1 MNTNFRTLVVFL
13 LTVSFI
19 TACGSQRQPTPQ
31 QFATTP
37 VVATAY
43 PAPTV
48 SATTSHPTITPTKVQ
63 VEDGGIDQT
72 DVPTTVAWLHQQ
84 YGQFFSATIVRQVLG
99 DDPSLLLQI
108 GGEQYVIKADVLV
121 DDPQGGVFWPLDPG
135 NAEKVEP
142 GSGLMIVT
150 KNLSGSP
157 YACFIYG
164 AKVPQITTWVDPA
177 SLEGKYVR
185 GNTQLACFDTIV
197 TLGDGRGAYLYD
209 GYVYGAGGTSEGS
222 FEGWAH
228 WEYRAINLTTQP
240 RDSAKDALVVKYA
253 EEMRALPGDW
263 YEKPKADELIE
274 GPITACYILENGWS
288 HIPSLS
294 APTVE
299 WLCGRL
305 SFDNRY
311 VVTTQGERGV
321 GYISDW
327 IIGTARVAMTSNFK
341 TLTTGDTYRVDFRT
355 FIEVVRTYDGLCKEE
370 QIEVW
375 VNQIAQGAVASRQF
389 CVSPDEY
396 LFVLP
401 EAFYDFETDNY
412 WIPEGVLNFKFK

>member
-1 MNTNFRTLVVFL
+1 MNTKSFTNLLVA
-13 LTVSFI
+13 LTIVSI
-19 TACGSQRQPTPQ
+19 VLAACGSQPTPQ
-31 QFATTP
+31 FVTTL
-37 VVATAY
+37 VVATAAY

-48 SATTSHPTITPTKVQ
+48 SAPLPKVTPTRVQ
-63 VEDGGIDQT
+63 IEDGSIDQT

-99 DDPSLLLQI
+99 DDPSLTFEV
-108 GGEQYVIKADVLV
+108 GGEQFLVNVDVLV
-121 DDPQGGVFWPLDPG
+121 NDPQGGVFWPLNPG

-164 AKVPQITTWVDPA
+164 AKVPQVTTWVDPA

-197 TLGDGRGAYLYD
+197 TLDDGRGAYLYD

-228 WEYRAINLTTQP
+228 WEYRAINLTTQL
-240 RDSAKDALVVKYA
+240 RDPAKDALVVKYA

-263 YEKPKADELIE
+263 YGKPKADELIE
-274 GPITACYILENGWS
+274 GPISACYILENGWS
-288 HIPSLS
+288 HIPGLF

-311 VVTTQGERGV
+311 VVTSQGEKGT

-327 IIGTARVAMTSNFK
+327 IIGTARVAMTSNVK

-355 FIEVVRTYDGLCKEE
+355 FIEVVRTYDGQCKGEE
-370 QIEVW
+370 IEVW
-375 VNQIAQGAVASRQF
+375 INQIAQGAVVSKQF

-401 EAFYDFETDNY
+401 EAFYDFKTDNY